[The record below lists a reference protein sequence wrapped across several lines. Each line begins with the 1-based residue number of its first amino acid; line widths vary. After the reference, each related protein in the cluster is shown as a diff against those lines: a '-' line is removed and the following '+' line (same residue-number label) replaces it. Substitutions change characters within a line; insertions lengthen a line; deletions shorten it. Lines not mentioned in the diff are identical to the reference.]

1 MFWTDVL
8 FEVIVFLVTG
18 LLQIPLTAL
27 SDAILGMLNSG
38 A

>member
-1 MFWTDVL
+1 MFWTDVI

-27 SDAILGMLNSG
+27 SDALLGMFSAG